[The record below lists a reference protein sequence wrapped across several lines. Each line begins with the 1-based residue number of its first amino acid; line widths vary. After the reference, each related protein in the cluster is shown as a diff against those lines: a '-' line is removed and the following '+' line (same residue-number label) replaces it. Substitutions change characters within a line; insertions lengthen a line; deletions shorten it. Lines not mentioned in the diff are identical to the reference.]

1 MCNHVGNKVCSFS
14 CFTFEPFDVDQIS
27 ILRTRGAEAAVL
39 RVKKGNDTDSLIISQ
54 WEGACESITQV
65 GYKIVFVTRRL
76 FYLVM
81 MDWKFYKAV
90 FICQPS
96 KQSW

>member
-1 MCNHVGNKVCSFS
+1 M
-14 CFTFEPFDVDQIS
+14 
-27 ILRTRGAEAAVL
+27 EAVVL

-54 WEGACESITQV
+54 WEGACESITQA

-96 KQSW
+96 KQSWQTKLTASLNGEQISEMFFKLIV